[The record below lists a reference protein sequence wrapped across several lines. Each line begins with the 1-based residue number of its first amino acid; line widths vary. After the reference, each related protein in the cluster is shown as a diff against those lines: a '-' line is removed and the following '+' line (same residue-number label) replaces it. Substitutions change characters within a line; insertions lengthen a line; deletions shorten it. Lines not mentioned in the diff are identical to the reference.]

1 MDWKYYL
8 CRRITGS
15 WSHDVSS
22 AEEVTRPTD
31 ESAERT
37 SEPRIVDLRFELPT
51 YRADLLITAEE
62 KVSANI
68 KALRNRAVIAI
79 AVSVVA
85 GVVGFLVN
93 FTIGFRES
101 WSFFVSA
108 GAVAI
113 GPSGHPLDS
122 CLCCS
127 GIARNVRTSGRQK
140 HSEEP
145 TCRSVKNA
153 GRFA

>member
-1 MDWKYYL
+1 MM
-8 CRRITGS
+8 
-15 WSHDVSS
+15 SS
-22 AEEVTRPTD
+22 GEEVTRPTD

-93 FTIGFRES
+93 FTIGFHES

-113 GPSGHPLDS
+113 GALGASIGFLLVLLRDRQERTYLRTLEAQLRANLLDPS
-122 CLCCS
+122 
-127 GIARNVRTSGRQK
+127 RTPEGSPDIGTDQ
-140 HSEEP
+140 EP
-145 TCRSVKNA
+145 RDI
-153 GRFA
+153 